1 MSARNLT
8 FVAFVA
14 LVLSVFLDWTVYV
27 YVAAL
32 FLSSGLVLA
41 DLIVRYVK
49 LQACIE
55 MATQDLAH
63 GSALLF
69 EQEADRFEIHPYV
82 SALAVL
88 VMAALAVL
96 TGIWGI
102 ELVSLHSVVA
112 VGYSVVV
119 VSTYRRY
126 ASQLREA
133 VELVD
138 NRNGIIW

>member
-8 FVAFVA
+8 FVAFIA
-14 LVLSVFLDWTVYV
+14 LVLSVFIDWVVYV
-27 YVAAL
+27 YVATL

-55 MATQDLAH
+55 MATQDLAQ
-63 GSALLF
+63 GATLLF
-69 EQEADRFEIHPYV
+69 DQEADRFELHPYV
-82 SALAVL
+82 SALIVFT
-88 VMAALAVL
+88 MAAIAACAGV
-96 TGIWGI
+96 GGI
-102 ELVSLHSVVA
+102 ELVSIHSVVA
-112 VGYSVVV
+112 VGYSAVVI
-119 VSTYRRY
+119 STYRRY
-126 ASQLREA
+126 AKQLREA

>member
-14 LVLSVFLDWTVYV
+14 LVLSVFVDWVVYV

-32 FLSSGLVLA
+32 FMSSGLVLA

-55 MATQDLAH
+55 MATQDLAR

-69 EQEADRFEIHPYV
+69 DQEADRFEIHPYS

-88 VMAALAVL
+88 AMAAIAALAGV
-96 TGIWGI
+96 GNI
-102 ELVSLHSVVA
+102 ELVSLHSAIAIV
-112 VGYSVVV
+112 YSVVV

-126 ASQLREA
+126 ATQLKEA